1 MCININW
8 LILFIM
14 SQYFCT
20 AGASIILVCLG
31 IFSAKIVPAGVQN
44 IVTKGTDEKFYY
56 YDINRFLWTF
66 SRGYFTGRYKV
77 SVLKFIFIFLFDK
90 WRCYVL
96 VVLINIGTTQICR
109 QWIYC
114 NQIGAFYTALKINQ
128 AVKGINIEVQK
139 SLLNHLLLVL
149 KSECLDQIYVLR
161 LDLFTNCDQT
171 IIFLIGLIR
180 AQKSICYPARIKCK
194 VKMCLIFFDWII
206 SCHALPR
213 SLIGNQQ
220 ELCHYHLSL
229 NK

>member
-31 IFSAKIVPAGVQN
+31 DFLQKSFQLVPVLKN
-44 IVTKGTDEKFYY
+44 IVTKGTDEKIYY

-96 VVLINIGTTQICR
+96 VVLINIGTAQILQSDPTTQP
-109 QWIYC
+109 
-114 NQIGAFYTALKINQ
+114 LKD
-128 AVKGINIEVQK
+128 K
-139 SLLNHLLLVL
+139 SN
-149 KSECLDQIYVLR
+149 SIR
-161 LDLFTNCDQT
+161 NLF
-171 IIFLIGLIR
+171 
-180 AQKSICYPARIKCK
+180 
-194 VKMCLIFFDWII
+194 
-206 SCHALPR
+206 
-213 SLIGNQQ
+213 
-220 ELCHYHLSL
+220 
-229 NK
+229 